1 MIEQEFF
8 PQRPSAAPSIYAF
21 RLNDVASHNGYI
33 KVGYT
38 DRDVKTRIREIM
50 HTSGVPYTICG
61 RIRRCVPTVHALPTT
76 MFTLYSA
83 ETDFTGSMK
92 ARTITSGTA
101 APLMM

>member
-50 HTSGVPYTICG
+50 HTSGVPYTILCIISP
-61 RIRRCVPTVHALPTT
+61 IRPFA
-76 MFTLYSA
+76 
-83 ETDFTGSMK
+83 
-92 ARTITSGTA
+92 
-101 APLMM
+101 